1 MKAVIFNSG
10 LGHRMGD
17 ETKTHHK
24 SMTQLKDGE
33 TIFHRQIR
41 LLSAEGVQDF
51 LITTGPFEEQLKSEA
66 AKFPGLNFTFVRND
80 IYDKTNYIY
89 SMYLAREYMNDDLLF
104 LHGDLV
110 FDRKLV
116 RDVLNCEDKN
126 TATVNFKKALPEKDF
141 KGRVQE
147 GKVLEVSIKI
157 FDEDCFAFQP
167 FYKMEKATASAW
179 IGKVVE
185 FIHKGE
191 DKCYAENALNEIFPA
206 LNVRA
211 FSYEDYYIDEIDNME
226 DYARVSADILA
237 FDEAEKAIFGE

>member
-24 SMTQLKDGE
+24 SMTQLKNGE

-41 LLSAEGVQDF
+41 LLSAEGVKDF
-51 LITTGPFEEQLKSEA
+51 LVTTGPFEEQLKSEA
-66 AKFPGLNFTFVRND
+66 ARFPELNFTFVRND

-89 SMYLAREYMNDDLLF
+89 SMYLAREHMNDDLLF

-110 FDRKLV
+110 FNRKLV
-116 RDVLNCEDKN
+116 RDVLNCADKN

-141 KGRVQE
+141 KGRVRD
-147 GKVLEVSIKI
+147 GKVVEVSIKI
-157 FDEDCFAFQP
+157 FDDDCFAFQP
-167 FYKMEKATASAW
+167 FYKMEKAAASAW

-211 FSYEDYYIDEIDNME
+211 FSYDDYYVEEIDNME
-226 DYARVSADILA
+226 DYHRVSEEILVY
-237 FDEAEKAIFGE
+237 DEADKAIFGE

>member
-10 LGHRMGD
+10 LGNRMGD
-17 ETKTHHK
+17 FTKNNHK
-24 SMTQLKDGE
+24 SMAPLKNGE

-41 LLSAEGVQDF
+41 LLSAEGVKDF
-51 LITTGPFEEQLKSEA
+51 LVTTGPFEDQLKKEA
-66 AKFPGLNFTFVRND
+66 ADFPELNFTFVRND

-89 SMYLAREYMNDDLLF
+89 SMYLAREHMNDDLLF

-110 FDRKLV
+110 FNRRLV
-116 RDVLNCEDKN
+116 HDVLNSSEKN

-141 KGRVQE
+141 KGRVKD
-147 GKVLEVSIKI
+147 GKVIEVSIKI
-157 FDEDCFAFQP
+157 FDDDCYAFQP
-167 FYKMEKATASAW
+167 FYKMDKATASAW
-179 IGKVVE
+179 IGKVVD

-211 FSYEDYYIDEIDNME
+211 FSYENYYIDEIDNLD
-226 DYARVSADILA
+226 DYERVTAEILP
-237 FDEAEKAIFGE
+237 FDEEDAKIFG

>member
-24 SMTQLKDGE
+24 SMTRLKDGE
-33 TIFHRQIR
+33 TIFHRQLR
-41 LLSAEGVQDF
+41 LLIAEGVEDF
-51 LITTGPFEEQLKSEA
+51 IVTTGPFEEQLKAEA
-66 AKFPGLNFTFVRND
+66 SDFPEAHFTFVHND

-89 SMYLAREYMNDDLLF
+89 SMYLAHEYMNDDLLF

-110 FDRKLV
+110 FNRKLV
-116 RDVLNCEDKN
+116 HDVLNCEDKN
-126 TATVNFKKALPEKDF
+126 TGTVNFKKALPEKDF
-141 KGRVQE
+141 KGRVRD
-147 GKVLEVSIKI
+147 GKLLEVSIKI

-191 DKCYAENALNEIFPA
+191 NKCYAENALNEIFPA

-211 FSYEDYYIDEIDNME
+211 FNYEEYYVDEIDNMD
-226 DYARVSADILA
+226 DYARVTTEILP
-237 FDEAEKAIFGE
+237 FDEADAKIFC